1 MTMPWLS
8 GFTGLDKAQL
18 GQRLI
23 DGAAKSMAE
32 DFFKRFDAEMQ
43 RQYPQAY
50 AEKVTAAAPAATPV
64 AAPNAVPVWVWGA
77 VAIAVVGAMYWL
89 SR

>member
-1 MTMPWLS
+1 
-8 GFTGLDKAQL
+8 
-18 GQRLI
+18 
-23 DGAAKSMAE
+23 MAE

-50 AEKVTAAAPAATPV
+50 AEKVAVAAPAAAAV
-64 AAPNAVPVWVWGA
+64 ADPNAVPVWVWGA
-77 VAIAVVGAMYWL
+77 VAVAVAGVMYLL